1 MKGRLCCRGHCH
13 NIRRAHVISSAR
25 IAAQPHIEEQFVE
38 LRSVERVIPDS
49 DGPSFWINH
58 YRNRPRRNERCG
70 ERLYPLP
77 SRLSVGIL
85 LKGRGLSRKGKE
97 AVDLTDKGRQVNAGY
112 GSLQIS
118 DGLARQRVQSPMQPG
133 RAD

>member
-1 MKGRLCCRGHCH
+1 M
-13 NIRRAHVISSAR
+13 
-25 IAAQPHIEEQFVE
+25 E